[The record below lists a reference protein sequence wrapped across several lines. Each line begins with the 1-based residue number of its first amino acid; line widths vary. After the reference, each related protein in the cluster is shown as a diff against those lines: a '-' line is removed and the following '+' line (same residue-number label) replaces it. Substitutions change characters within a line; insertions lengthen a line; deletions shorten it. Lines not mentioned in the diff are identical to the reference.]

1 MDFFLP
7 FVVPPLLAAFMIFV
21 VLGLRFDQASFRA
34 GPNLPLA
41 CVCTLVMISCIGLNA
56 AHLLTRGIAAAHGV
70 LGALLLLGAIAEL
83 VDWWRVS

>member
-1 MDFFLP
+1 MDFVLP
-7 FVVPPLLAAFMIFV
+7 FLVPPLLLAFLIFV

-41 CVCTLVMISCIGLNA
+41 CVCAAAAISCIGLNA
-56 AHLLTRGIAAAHGV
+56 THLLTPRIAAVYGIFAAV
-70 LGALLLLGAIAEL
+70 LLIGAIAEV